1 MGMTSSSSDTLMF
14 LMLLGA
20 PIVFMGWTY
29 AWVSKADIVEG
40 QVVGVEEKTNKRGRK
55 GYSPQVVYEIDG
67 ERLEFTSRLTID
79 TPEFKVGERVKVIV
93 SQDRKRVATVID
105 LAERYIMPILMVSC
119 LLLIQGL
126 SIIYQHQERI
136 ISLLHPQLV

>member
-1 MGMTSSSSDTLMF
+1 MGMISSSSDTLMF
-14 LMLLGA
+14 LILLGA

-40 QVVGVEEKTNKRGRK
+40 QVVGVEEKTTQRRRK

-93 SQDRKRVATVID
+93 SQDRKHVATVID
-105 LAERYIMPILMVSC
+105 LAERYIFPIVIVLC
-119 LLLIQGL
+119 LLICQVL
-126 SIIYQHQERI
+126 SLIYQHQEMI
-136 ISLLHPQLV
+136 FSLLHPQLV

>member
-1 MGMTSSSSDTLMF
+1 MGMISSSSDTLMF
-14 LMLLGA
+14 LILLGA

-29 AWVSKADIVEG
+29 AWVSKADVVEG
-40 QVVGVEEKTNKRGRK
+40 QVIGVEETTDKRGRK
-55 GYSPQVVYEIDG
+55 RYSSQVVYEIDG
-67 ERLEFTSRLTID
+67 ERLEFISRLTTD
-79 TPEFKVGERVKVIV
+79 TPECRVGERVKVVV

-105 LAERYIMPILMVSC
+105 LAERYIMPIVMVVC

>member
-1 MGMTSSSSDTLMF
+1 MF
-14 LMLLGA
+14 LILLGA

-40 QVVGVEEKTNKRGRK
+40 QVVGVEEKTTQRRQK

-93 SQDRKRVATVID
+93 SLDRKHVATVID
-105 LAERYIMPILMVSC
+105 LAERYIMPILMVAC

-136 ISLLHPQLV
+136 VSLLHPQLL

>member
-1 MGMTSSSSDTLMF
+1 MGMISSSSDTLMF
-14 LMLLGA
+14 LILLGA

-40 QVVGVEEKTNKRGRK
+40 QVVGVEEKTTQRRQK

-93 SQDRKRVATVID
+93 SLDRKHVATVID
-105 LAERYIMPILMVSC
+105 LAERYIMPILMVAC

-136 ISLLHPQLV
+136 VSLLHPQLL

>member
-1 MGMTSSSSDTLMF
+1 MGMISSSSDTLMF
-14 LMLLGA
+14 LILLGA

-40 QVVGVEEKTNKRGRK
+40 QVVGVEEKTTKRRRK

-79 TPEFKVGERVKVIV
+79 FKVGERVKVIV

-105 LAERYIMPILMVSC
+105 LAERYIMPILMVLC